1 MKASLAMI
9 KNLKQLTWSTAGI
22 VAIALLSAGTAIAE
36 EAPKLEV
43 SSIRYQSSTGADISP
58 LELADALGYLSPL
71 KLERVGDVQGG
82 PAALQATATGQT
94 DIASAFNGAVLN
106 IAAAGAPLTAVVSWR
121 GTNELTSPGLY
132 ALDNGEI
139 NNARDLIGKK
149 VGVNTLGANQEAV
162 TDIYLAKGGLSQDEI
177 KQVTFVPLPTPN
189 VEQALRNKQI
199 SAASLGFTFRDAALE
214 RGGIKALSRN
224 VDLIGTY
231 NDNTGVLRK
240 DFIAKNP
247 NATRHLVEGI
257 AKAIAW
263 TQEREKEG
271 RRADAIDIYTK
282 YLESQG
288 RGGQTAPLKYWQSL
302 GIATEGGWIK
312 KQDFEMWV
320 SWLDSRGEVDA
331 KSLDLAQL
339 YTNEFNPYWKGTE

>member
-1 MKASLAMI
+1 MI
-9 KNLKQLTWSTAGI
+9 KNLRKYVSQYVGI
-22 VAIALLSAGTAIAE
+22 AAIALISTAPAIADDGQS
-36 EAPKLEV
+36 LEV
-43 SSIRYQSSTGADISP
+43 GSIRFQSSTGADISP
-58 LELADALGYLSPL
+58 LEMADALGYLKPL

-132 ALDNGEI
+132 VLDDGEI
-139 NNARDLIGKK
+139 KTARDLIGKK

-162 TDIYLAKGGLSQDEI
+162 ADIFLAKGGLTQDEI

-189 VEQALRNKQI
+189 VEQALRNHQI
-199 SAASLGFTFRDAALE
+199 SAASLGFTFRDAALA
-214 RGGIKALSRN
+214 RGGVKALMRN
-224 VDLIGTY
+224 IDLIGTY

-247 NATRHLVEGI
+247 KTTRHLVEGI

-263 TQEREKEG
+263 TQQHEKDGKRDEV
-271 RRADAIDIYTK
+271 IEIYQK
-282 YLESQG
+282 YLESTG

-312 KQDFEMWV
+312 KEDFEMWV
-320 SWLDSRGEVDA
+320 EWLNSRGEVDA
-331 KSLDLAQL
+331 KSLDLAQI
-339 YTNEFNPYWKGTE
+339 YTNEFNPYWKRTE

>member
-1 MKASLAMI
+1 MKVNRPMI
-9 KNLKQLTWSTAGI
+9 NNLKRLICGAAGI
-22 VAIALLSAGTAIAE
+22 AAIALISVVSATAQDAK
-36 EAPKLEV
+36 PEV
-43 SSIRYQSSTGADISP
+43 ESIRYQSSSGADISP
-58 LELADALGYLSPL
+58 LELADALGYLSPI
-71 KLERVGDVQGG
+71 KLQRVGDVQGG

-132 ALDNGEI
+132 ALDNSEI

-162 TDIYLAKGGLSQDEI
+162 TDIYLAKGGLTQDEI

-214 RGGIKALSRN
+214 RGGIKALTRN

-247 NATRHLVEGI
+247 IATRRLVEGI

-263 TQEREKEG
+263 TQEREKAGQRDEV
-271 RRADAIDIYTK
+271 IDVYTK

-288 RGGQTAPLKYWQSL
+288 RGGQAAPLKFWQSL

-312 KQDFEMWV
+312 KEDFEMWV
-320 SWLDSRGEVDA
+320 AWLDSRGEVDA
-331 KSLDLAQL
+331 KSLDLAQI